1 MGLPPTISLLTD
13 TLPILRRGKFPAK
26 DFFAGAEAIKFVAKR
41 VLVDAAAIDVAKDL
55 FKNRRRVSLLD
66 ILVSLAITLC
76 NPKHPGRSTRRITYR
91 MGEEHALFG
100 PELKL
105 FGRVPFIAI
114 VEVSGKA
121 LRGGEKIY
129 VRGDKTRGDVII

>member
-76 NPKHPGRSTRRITYR
+76 NPKHPGRSTCRITYR
-91 MGEEHALFG
+91 MGEEHALVW
-100 PELKL
+100 PELEL
-105 FGRVPFIAI
+105 FGRVPLIAI
-114 VEVSGKA
+114 VEMGGKA
-121 LRGGEKIY
+121 LRSGEKIH
-129 VRGDKTRGDVII
+129 I